1 VSSRTYIWVLKLI
14 DVYNKPIVK
23 LVSGYS
29 ADHAKA
35 HAEKAF
41 LCPRNKIESFG
52 GYRTLEEAKTAASIF
67 LPELFHFEDDEE
79 ED

>member
-1 VSSRTYIWVLKLI
+1 MSSRTYIWVLKLI

-35 HAEKAF
+35 RAEKAF
-41 LCPRNKIESFG
+41 LCPRNKIESYG